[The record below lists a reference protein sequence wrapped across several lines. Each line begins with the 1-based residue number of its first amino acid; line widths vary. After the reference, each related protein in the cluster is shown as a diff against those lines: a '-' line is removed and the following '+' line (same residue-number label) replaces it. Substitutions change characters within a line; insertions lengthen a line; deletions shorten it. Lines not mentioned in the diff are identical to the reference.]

1 MRRWRRHSWQKAGK
15 GKKGKKDHVRAARA
29 FVAKNMPKEARLTTD
44 HGRATIDERE
54 SSAAMRRPSA
64 AADDPAPAAIR
75 RRLSGKQPPVGR
87 PALSIRPTA
96 YRGGKIYH
104 SETGKKF
111 RIYDTIGDKVEGATR
126 RYVPGDD
133 SSMKQ
138 AWADAC
144 LRLESIR
151 R

>member
-1 MRRWRRHSWQKAGK
+1 MRRADEVHATAKMRATFMRRA
-15 GKKGKKDHVRAARA
+15 DEV
-29 FVAKNMPKEARLTTD
+29 PP
-44 HGRATIDERE
+44 TIDERA
-54 SSAAMRRPSA
+54 SSPATKRRPA
-64 AADDPAPAAIR
+64 AVDDPVPAASR
-75 RRLSGKQPPVGR
+75 RRLSAKQPPVGR
-87 PALSIRPTA
+87 PALSTRPTA

-126 RYVPGDD
+126 RYVPGDE

>member
-1 MRRWRRHSWQKAGK
+1 MK
-15 GKKGKKDHVRAARA
+15 
-29 FVAKNMPKEARLTTD
+29 
-44 HGRATIDERE
+44 
-54 SSAAMRRPSA
+54 RRPA

-75 RRLSGKQPPVGR
+75 RRLSAKQPVDR
-87 PALSIRPTA
+87 PALSARPTA

-104 SETGKKF
+104 FQTAKRF
-111 RIYDTIGDKVEGATR
+111 RIYDTIGDKLEGATR
-126 RYVPGDD
+126 RYVPGDE

-151 R
+151 P

>member
-1 MRRWRRHSWQKAGK
+1 MK
-15 GKKGKKDHVRAARA
+15 
-29 FVAKNMPKEARLTTD
+29 
-44 HGRATIDERE
+44 
-54 SSAAMRRPSA
+54 RRPA
-64 AADDPAPAAIR
+64 VADDPAPAASP
-75 RRLSGKQPPVGR
+75 RRLSAKQLVGM
-87 PALSIRPTA
+87 PALSTRPTA

-126 RYVPGDD
+126 RYVPGDE

-151 R
+151 P